1 MQPLRILKIS
11 GLVGAVALISSLAF
25 GATITGK
32 VTGPDGAPFRAAFVQ
47 ARNAKTHVTV
57 IVLSGNDG
65 TYRVENLPA
74 GNYQVQARSIG
85 YRSDSKSGIFL
96 AANQNATF
104 DWALQKQMVH
114 WDEIPI
120 IQGIDLVSGRS
131 RQRKICPL
139 RLELPRVRAIHQRA
153 AGRKRMARNPQGHD
167 VHKNRRQRC
176 VRHDQERP
184 GRQ

>member
-11 GLVGAVALISSLAF
+11 GLVSAIALISSLAF

-47 ARNAKTHVTV
+47 ARNAKTRVTV

-96 AANQNATF
+96 AASQNATF
-104 DWALQKQMVH
+104 DWMLQKQMVH

-120 IQGIDLVSGRS
+120 IQGIDLFPEGPGKEKFARCGSSCHGFEQFINVRRDENGWRET
-131 RQRKICPL
+131 L
-139 RLELPRVRAIHQRA
+139 RD
-153 AGRKRMARNPQGHD
+153 MMS
-167 VHKNRRQRC
+167 
-176 VRHDQERP
+176 
-184 GRQ
+184 